1 MSYKISVDYAPSGR
15 AKCKAANCRQ
25 LIEKG
30 ALRLNFDPMKA
41 KQYESHFC
49 FAGPSSKTACAWNTS
64 NGFGLTGK
72 APRYNNMKNKGPTST
87 DECDGFDELFECDQ
101 KIVSDAIAGTFSLK
115 SCGASPSII
124 ISASKF
130 PDQEIQISVSGD
142 GLIGI
147 KEKLKQCGLIWYY
160 ESKSWLA
167 LDDESRTKLLCCL
180 SINSA
185 NVVSFPISKT
195 IDELDLNLINDWE
208 EHDYSFGLTLTSS
221 KEGESSSSSS
231 SSSSSKEGKFY

>member
-115 SCGASPSII
+115 SC
-124 ISASKF
+124 
-130 PDQEIQISVSGD
+130 QNNN
-142 GLIGI
+142 
-147 KEKLKQCGLIWYY
+147 
-160 ESKSWLA
+160 
-167 LDDESRTKLLCCL
+167 L
-180 SINSA
+180 S
-185 NVVSFPISKT
+185 
-195 IDELDLNLINDWE
+195 
-208 EHDYSFGLTLTSS
+208 
-221 KEGESSSSSS
+221 
-231 SSSSSKEGKFY
+231 